1 LTSTTKTKG
10 PSRDTQDKATGR
22 NTLGK
27 IATIDKLD
35 EATRGLYKIKKSIVE
50 GMGVDMKGTLSSLC
64 WSNEKLELFML
75 VGRLPLMSRLSLELF
90 QELLMNFQRIAFSQ
104 VNGWDLAK
112 VDLDSFAEALQ
123 DIRTAAPTR
132 LMLIVDL
139 VTKYNAI
146 FG

>member
-1 LTSTTKTKG
+1 
-10 PSRDTQDKATGR
+10 
-22 NTLGK
+22 
-27 IATIDKLD
+27 
-35 EATRGLYKIKKSIVE
+35 
-50 GMGVDMKGTLSSLC
+50 
-64 WSNEKLELFML
+64 
-75 VGRLPLMSRLSLELF
+75 
-90 QELLMNFQRIAFSQ
+90 